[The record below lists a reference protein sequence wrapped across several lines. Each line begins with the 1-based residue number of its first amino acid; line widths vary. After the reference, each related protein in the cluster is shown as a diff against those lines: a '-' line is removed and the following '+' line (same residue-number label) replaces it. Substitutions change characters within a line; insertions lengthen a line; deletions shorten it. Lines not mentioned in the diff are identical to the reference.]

1 MSTNKLF
8 FLISIL
14 LAFACSSEKG
24 FVIDGTINQETG
36 TIYLQ
41 TFRNKMFFIT
51 DSARIENG
59 RFRFSGKVDRP
70 DLFGLTTDREESFQP
85 WFIFV
90 ENSRIRVNIDAS
102 DARSAGITGSAAHAL
117 YESYLQARSNFNID
131 SFIVAHPASTV
142 PLYVLYRDFSTRL
155 SADQL
160 ELSLSKADPSLSDL
174 AYVTELREVIAAKRS
189 LETGSEAADFT
200 GISPEGNPISLSD
213 FSGRY
218 VLIEFWA
225 AWCGPC
231 RRENPNLVKLY
242 HTYHDKGFD
251 ILGVSLD
258 HKREDWLKVIET
270 DQLVWSHISDL
281 KFWDSEPA
289 KLYGIRHIPANVLV
303 DREGIIVGRNLKSDQ
318 LDAVLQQYLNR

>member
-1 MSTNKLF
+1 MRTNRL
-8 FLISIL
+8 LILVLIL
-14 LAFACSSEKG
+14 LVASCNSEQG
-24 FVIDGTINQETG
+24 YHIEGTINQDSG
-36 TIYLQ
+36 TMYLQ
-41 TFRNKMFFIT
+41 TFRNKMFFIA

-59 RFRFSGKVDRP
+59 KFRFSGKVGRP

-90 ENSRIRVNIDAS
+90 ENSRIRVNLDTADTRTAGISGS
-102 DARSAGITGSAAHAL
+102 DAHLL
-117 YESYLQARSNFNID
+117 YESYLAARSNFNID

-160 ELSLSKADPSLSDL
+160 EASLSKADPSLSDL
-174 AYVTELREVIAAKRS
+174 AYVTELREVIEAKKN
-189 LETGSEAADFT
+189 LDIGSKAVDFT
-200 GISPEGNPISLSD
+200 GLSPEGHAISLSD
-213 FSGRY
+213 FAGKY

-231 RRENPNLVKLY
+231 RRENPNLVKVY
-242 HTYHDKGFD
+242 HKFHQDGFE

-258 HKREDWLKVIET
+258 NNREDWLKAIET
-270 DQLVWSHISDL
+270 DQLVWSHVSDL

-289 KLYGIRHIPANVLV
+289 KLYGIRHIPSNVLV
-303 DREGIIVGRNLKSDQ
+303 DREGTIVGKNLKSDQ
-318 LDAVLQQYLNR
+318 LSALLDISIH